1 MKPQLDIVKYRE
13 LFKQTDILEGSGDSF
28 FVNFDCAAACQLFA
42 VEEKVSLGRFV
53 YTCEKVEDCCFAG
66 TVRSDQSVELTFFD

>member
-53 YTCEKVEDCCFAG
+53 YTGEQVERGRFSCAVWPD
-66 TVRSDQSVELTFFD
+66 

>member
-53 YTCEKVEDCCFAG
+53 YTGEQVERGRFSCALWA
-66 TVRSDQSVELTFFD
+66 E